1 MKCRIFLFF
10 LLLLCICCLSFSP
23 PLSSSNDCS
32 NVFDDNIDMTLLTI
46 LYVDCNH
53 ISGVY
58 FVFII
63 HVR

>member
-10 LLLLCICCLSFSP
+10 YFCYVLAVSVSP